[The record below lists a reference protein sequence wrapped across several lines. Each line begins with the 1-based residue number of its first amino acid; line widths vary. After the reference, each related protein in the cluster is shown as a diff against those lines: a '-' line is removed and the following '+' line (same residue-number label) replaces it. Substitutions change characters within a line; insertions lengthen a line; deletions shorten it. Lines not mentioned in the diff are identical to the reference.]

1 MLPLLRGLCCSSCSS
16 VAALLQLLQL
26 ACRVVLPLLPHA
38 ERGLW
43 RHVVERASRVRHR
56 LRLTRAA
63 HLDDVAAIPVR
74 EREEEIRLVLP
85 MLAYIYI

>member
-1 MLPLLRGLCCSSCSS
+1 
-16 VAALLQLLQL
+16 
-26 ACRVVLPLLPHA
+26 
-38 ERGLW
+38 
-43 RHVVERASRVRHR
+43 VERASGVRHR

-85 MLAYIYI
+85 MLAYIYIASDFALLYQESK